1 MEILIKE
8 HNLHGQA
15 YLVVNLP
22 MSYVFRQADHPLP
35 TSIIAICKMTITI
48 PTLKDAYE
56 RTAWYPKGSVI
67 ISELFFSHIEW
78 NIK

>member
-1 MEILIKE
+1 
-8 HNLHGQA
+8 
-15 YLVVNLP
+15 
-22 MSYVFRQADHPLP
+22 
-35 TSIIAICKMTITI
+35 MTITI

-56 RTAWYPKGSVI
+56 RNAWYPKGSVI